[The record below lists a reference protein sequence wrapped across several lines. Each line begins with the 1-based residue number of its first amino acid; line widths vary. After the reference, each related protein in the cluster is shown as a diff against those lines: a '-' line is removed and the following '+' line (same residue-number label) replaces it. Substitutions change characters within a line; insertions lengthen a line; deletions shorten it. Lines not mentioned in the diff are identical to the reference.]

1 MVKPELLRVNKAFI
15 KVKVEFLPVLYFA
28 RSLLFPLWHDIGKQ
42 VPYTNAL
49 TMKKNII
56 LILTPAI
63 LLVVL
68 LLAGYNFTNTT
79 IQNPQ
84 DPTIVY
90 TSVTQPAPTI
100 EEKNWVRMDKKTVKS
115 AGNIAAS
122 QEIIDYALSLIG
134 SPYQYAGITPAGFDC
149 SGFVTHVFDT
159 YNLDVP
165 HSSALQAEEGIA
177 IAKTEAA
184 PGDLV
189 IFTGTNENV
198 REPGH
203 VGIVIS
209 EPGDTISFVH
219 SSSNGGVKIS
229 KVQGTRYDVRFLE
242 VRRVL

>member
-1 MVKPELLRVNKAFI
+1 
-15 KVKVEFLPVLYFA
+15 
-28 RSLLFPLWHDIGKQ
+28 
-42 VPYTNAL
+42 
-49 TMKKNII
+49 MKKN
-56 LILTPAI
+56 LILMLTP
-63 LLVVL
+63 VVL
-68 LLAGYNFTNTT
+68 LIVLILLGYSFTNKST
-79 IQNPQ
+79 QKLQ

-90 TSVTQPAPTI
+90 TSATQPAQTI
-100 EEKNWVRMDKKTVKS
+100 EEKNWVRMDAKKS
-115 AGNIAAS
+115 ENRAGNIASS

-149 SGFVTHVFDT
+149 SGFVTHVFDN

-177 IAKTEAA
+177 ISKAEAA

-189 IFTGTNENV
+189 IFTGTDEKV